1 MKRLKELTNKERWL
15 VSYLL
20 WDATQKVERIMLY
33 DDDNERSDYAMI
45 ALSHSPDEVD
55 NLLCDIYYGVNT
67 LSIKLRELEEEQ
79 ERRNNNGK

>member
-1 MKRLKELTNKERWL
+1 MKRIKDLTNKERWL

-33 DDDNERSDYAMI
+33 NDENERGGDAMI
-45 ALSHSPDEVD
+45 ALSDSPDEID

-67 LSIKLRELEEEQ
+67 LSIKLHELEKK
-79 ERRNNNGK
+79 RGKE

>member
-1 MKRLKELTNKERWL
+1 MKRIKDLTNKERWL

-33 DDDNERSDYAMI
+33 DDKNERGGDAMI
-45 ALSHSPDEVD
+45 ALSSSPDEID

-67 LSIKLRELEEEQ
+67 LSLKLHNLEEK
-79 ERRNNNGK
+79 ERRNNK